1 VGAKKFSLE
10 VTYGWL
16 YDTVS
21 DLDYELLDSSATFEL
36 DEKGH
41 LGLTLSYRKGQL
53 LETGQDVDL
62 AKLGL
67 SVSY

>member
-1 VGAKKFSLE
+1 MRVGPAVTLNLYGIKEFPDVPWGAKKFSLE

-21 DLDYELLDSSATFEL
+21 DLD
-36 DEKGH
+36 
-41 LGLTLSYRKGQL
+41 
-53 LETGQDVDL
+53 L